1 MINKRRIM
9 GCEKDTLLQQEYID
23 WEKQILLEIYT
34 PGKGWNLYNYVTKNP
49 WKCNWWRAKSSKV
62 FSAQ

>member
-34 PGKGWNLYNYVTKNP
+34 PGKG
-49 WKCNWWRAKSSKV
+49 
-62 FSAQ
+62 